1 MPARLALH
9 DRQTVGVE
17 HGVLVR
23 LARGALTGVHPEEFT
38 HCLAFRRRGDAQRG
52 RGIEPRPRRAT
63 GDQPV
68 SGEDVFRLL
77 LCLIG
82 VKRRQAPP
90 SVSGIVDGLLDERR
104 EHARRSRAR
113 HSREEPKAVPVP
125 AAHGDGAPDAVL
137 VDARPPRARA
147 CAAPHSRTRTAP
159 QRATWSSKSADENPN
174 ARIDRRSRNVASF
187 PR

>member
-9 DRQTVGVE
+9 DRQPIGVE

-23 LARGALTGVHPEEFT
+23 LTRGALTGVLPEEFT
-38 HCLAFRRRGDAQRG
+38 HCLAFHRRGDAQRG

-113 HSREEPKAVPVP
+113 HPREE
-125 AAHGDGAPDAVL
+125 
-137 VDARPPRARA
+137 R
-147 CAAPHSRTRTAP
+147 
-159 QRATWSSKSADENPN
+159 
-174 ARIDRRSRNVASF
+174 
-187 PR
+187 